1 MPTLIILK
9 AEINDVIEI
18 VKPFEGSGLLIKSI
32 SEKFTND
39 AKEQNRGFLWMLL
52 GASLLGNLLTGKIT
66 VRGPVATGQ
75 DF

>member
-1 MPTLIILK
+1 MPTLIILN
-9 AEINDVIEI
+9 AEINDVMEI

-39 AKEQNRGFLWMLL
+39 AKEQNWGVLWMLL

-66 VRGPVATGQ
+66 VRGPIATGQ